1 MGCCMMTQDENIKG
15 RMYAILCGAMDDA
28 LTLLEN
34 GLAQEARRVLLAGL
48 ERAENLYLLEAE
60 VPAQANARS

>member
-1 MGCCMMTQDENIKG
+1 MSQEETIKG

-34 GLAQEARRVLLAGL
+34 GLAQEARRVLLSGL

-60 VPAQANARS
+60 EPAQANTRS

>member
-1 MGCCMMTQDENIKG
+1 MSQEDNIKG

-34 GLAQEARRVLLAGL
+34 DLAQEARRVLLAGL

-60 VPAQANARS
+60 EPAQANTRS

>member
-1 MGCCMMTQDENIKG
+1 MMTQDENTKG

-34 GLAQEARRVLLAGL
+34 DLAQEARRVLLAGL

-60 VPAQANARS
+60 EPAQANTRS

>member
-1 MGCCMMTQDENIKG
+1 MMTQDENIKG

-34 GLAQEARRVLLAGL
+34 GLA
-48 ERAENLYLLEAE
+48 
-60 VPAQANARS
+60 

>member
-1 MGCCMMTQDENIKG
+1 MSQEENTKG

-34 GLAQEARRVLLAGL
+34 DLAQEARRVLLAGL

-60 VPAQANARS
+60 VPAQANTRS

>member
-1 MGCCMMTQDENIKG
+1 MSQEENTKG

-34 GLAQEARRVLLAGL
+34 DLAQEARRVLLAGL

-60 VPAQANARS
+60 EPAQANTRS

>member
-1 MGCCMMTQDENIKG
+1 
-15 RMYAILCGAMDDA
+15 MYAILCGAMDDA

-60 VPAQANARS
+60 VPAQANTRS